1 MSEQSNKSSIKTS
14 PSFTEDE
21 TTESKVGGTTYIVT
35 SNYKENGE
43 GLLDKLWR
51 LIQNDAD

>member
-21 TTESKVGGTTYIVT
+21 TTESKVGGTTYIVS
-35 SNYKENGE
+35 SNYKTILYSPLSPVSAE
-43 GLLDKLWR
+43 
-51 LIQNDAD
+51 